1 MNDLFKIK
9 NMYAMKYKILII
21 ALFSVLFTSCEKNFL
36 DVKSPNLTD
45 DAIFS
50 DPVLFETYVLNQYIS
65 IGLNGKE
72 QNDTYGL
79 TRGHFWCM
87 EACTTDEAVYSN
99 DDNSYLVQRGQLSP
113 SNYGW
118 TSTDWG
124 RSFRAIREANL
135 CLSKLPNLTALTSDR
150 KKLLDGEIRFLRAFR
165 YFNLLKG
172 FGKVPLIGDVVSTL
186 QDDYSPLFVRKSIPE
201 VVTYINGEL
210 DAAIAELPLSSSG
223 DWKRGR
229 ATKGAA
235 MSLKSRLLLYAASP
249 LYTGGT
255 DEPQKWQSAA
265 NAAKA
270 VMDLG
275 IYDLVNNLDPN
286 PGENYYKLSLTANTK
301 EDIFTRE
308 YTTNVTSYGAEH
320 MNAPNGY
327 DGWGGNC
334 PMQNLVDD
342 YEMANGLSITNPASG
357 YDAQNPFI
365 NRDPRF
371 YGTVLYNGKV
381 FRGRAIETFMPG
393 GKDSPDGS
401 GAWNTSPTGYSMRK
415 FCNEAVDINDWANM
429 GKSPWKYFRYAEILL
444 NYAEAQNEAAGPDAS
459 VYTAINKIRTRAGM
473 PNIPAGLTKDAMRAR
488 IRNERRIELAYEEH
502 RYFDVRR
509 WKIATVTENK
519 PAGGVYIKK
528 NADGSLT
535 FSPKV
540 ALSGKAFKE
549 QHYWYPIPLEEIN
562 ASNGKLEQNPGY

>member
-1 MNDLFKIK
+1 
-9 NMYAMKYKILII
+9 MKYNILII
-21 ALFSVLFTSCEKNFL
+21 VLLSVLFTSCEKDFL
-36 DVKSPNLTD
+36 EVKSPNLTD

-50 DPVLFETYVLNQYIS
+50 DPVLFETYIVNQYTS
-65 IGLNGKE
+65 IGLNDKE

-79 TRGHFWCM
+79 SRGHFWCM
-87 EACTTDEAVYSN
+87 AACLTDEAVYSN
-99 DDNSYLVQRGQLSP
+99 DDHSYLVQRGQLSP
-113 SNYGW
+113 SNFGW

-124 RSFRAIREANL
+124 RSYRAIREANL
-135 CLSKLPNLTALTSDR
+135 CLSKLSDITINADR
-150 KKLLDGEIRFLRAFR
+150 KKLLDGEIRFLRAYR

-172 FGKVPLIGDVVSTL
+172 FGKVPVIGDAVSTL
-186 QDDYSPLFVRKSIPE
+186 EDDYSPLFVKKSIPE
-201 VVTYINGEL
+201 VIDYINGEL
-210 DAAIAELPLSSSG
+210 DAAIAELPLNSST

-255 DEPQKWQSAA
+255 SDQGKWQKAA
-265 NAAKA
+265 SAAKA

-275 IYDLVNNLDPN
+275 IYDLVKNLDADPS
-286 PGENYYKLSLTANTK
+286 ENYRKFFLSVNTK
-301 EDIFTRE
+301 EDIFIRE
-308 YTTNVTSYGAEH
+308 YITGYTSYGAEH

-342 YEMANGLSITNPASG
+342 YEMANGLSITDPASG
-357 YDAQNPFI
+357 YDAQNPYI

-371 YGTVLYNGKV
+371 YATVLYNGAQ

-393 GKDSPDGS
+393 GKDSPDGMGS
-401 GAWNTSPTGYSMRK
+401 WNTSPTGYSMRK
-415 FCNEAVDINDWANM
+415 FCDETVDINDWSNM
-429 GKSPWKYFRYAEILL
+429 GKAPWKYFRYAEILL
-444 NYAEAQNEAAGPDAS
+444 NYAEAQNEASGPDNS
-459 VYTAINKIRTRAGM
+459 VYEAINKIRTRAGM
-473 PNIPAGLTKDAMRAR
+473 PNLPAGLTKDAMRTH

-509 WKIATVTENK
+509 WKIAMVTENM
-519 PAGGVYIKK
+519 PASGIFIKK
-528 NADGSLT
+528 AADGKLT

-549 QHYWYPIPLEEIN
+549 QHHWYPIPLDEIN